1 MKQDGETL
9 KLLKHFESLGIPGFD
24 CIVLRRGECIFR
36 CKSGFSD
43 AEKKRPVMG
52 NERYNIYSCTKLITC
67 TAALMLLEKDMIRLD
82 DAVHEY
88 LPEFKHMKKMTD
100 GTIENVKNTMT
111 LRHLF
116 TMTAGLTYN
125 VDSENIKRGIAE
137 TGGLMPTREAM
148 KYIACDPLSF
158 EPGSSWLYSL
168 CHDVLG
174 AVIEVA
180 SGRRFGEFVKENI
193 FDPAGMKRSTFLL
206 PEEELPEISAQ
217 YRYDSKSGQYDLCSP
232 ETQICKFGSAYESGG
247 GGCIST
253 VDDYV
258 AFLEALRTY
267 RLIKPETIARMTAPQ
282 ISRVSDNVFFK
293 RHFSD
298 PNYSYGLGVRCPR
311 PGGIARDYGWMGAGG
326 AFVAILPQ
334 DEITIFYVQHVLTSP
349 VRPFRPQIRE
359 CILKDIA
366 SGVL

>member
-1 MKQDGETL
+1 MQPRKKIRRRFAAVFAFALLVLLVFLLRSRMVPIVRDMAKTSVSNEASTAINRAVIQQIQDG
-9 KLLKHFESLGIPGFD
+9 D
-24 CIVLRRGECIFR
+24 IVYDRM
-36 CKSGFSD
+36 
-43 AEKKRPVMG
+43 V
-52 NERYNIYSCTKLITC
+52 
-67 TAALMLLEKDMIRLD
+67 LLEKDMIRLD

-267 RLIKPETIARMTAPQ
+267 RLIKPETIAR
-282 ISRVSDNVFFK
+282 
-293 RHFSD
+293 
-298 PNYSYGLGVRCPR
+298 
-311 PGGIARDYGWMGAGG
+311 
-326 AFVAILPQ
+326 ILSS
-334 DEITIFYVQHVLTSP
+334 EEATMFI
-349 VRPFRPQIRE
+349 
-359 CILKDIA
+359 
-366 SGVL
+366 